1 MRRSHVSIIRIGELG
16 GWLLPLPLPL
26 PQPRAATKKKK
37 RTGRRRAPENHS
49 PSPSSAMA
57 ASAATLAFTSPSAPV
72 EGRNLSTRP
81 LLPASHRVILP
92 SFRRSYCR
100 RAARHVIAMASDESL
115 TRTRSA
121 AGEGPGEGST
131 DLPDVV
137 ITLQDTWNK
146 VEDKYAI
153 AILAFSGVVALW
165 VSTGM
170 VSAIDR
176 LPVLPGVLEL
186 VGIGYTGW
194 FVYQNLVFK
203 PDREALLEKIKGAYN
218 DITGSK

>member
-37 RTGRRRAPENHS
+37 TTGRRRAPENHS
-49 PSPSSAMA
+49 PSPSSPMA
-57 ASAATLAFTSPSAPV
+57 ASAATLAFTAPSAPV

-92 SFRRSYCR
+92 SLRSSYCR

-115 TRTRSA
+115 TRTR
-121 AGEGPGEGST
+121 
-131 DLPDVV
+131 
-137 ITLQDTWNK
+137 I
-146 VEDKYAI
+146 EDKYAI
-153 AILAFSGVVALW
+153 TILAFSGVVALW